1 MVRRRTQLFSPQS
14 SASQIQEGGAGE
26 LDVKQRV
33 VGEGDKREGNQG
45 GAGELDVKP
54 GVVGEGDKGEGEG
67 NQGGARELDAN
78 QGVVGEGDKGEG
90 EGNQILTLDGEGES
104 KHSSQQSQYA
114 ICTRIQ

>member
-1 MVRRRTQLFSPQS
+1 MERDQFCSVDLLAVIQDAKWQAFFSPQS

-54 GVVGEGDKGEGEG
+54 GVVGEGDM
-67 NQGGARELDAN
+67 
-78 QGVVGEGDKGEG
+78 GEG

-104 KHSSQQSQYA
+104 KHSSQQSRYV